1 MNKLFALILLF
12 FATLLLQS
20 NNIDYQNKQLKKDLL
35 KTWNVEITALVEI
48 PELGAL
54 TANEGKF
61 YKVLDKQQILG
72 YVYVGRIKSCRNG
85 GCTKDKT
92 ESGSGSSEYFDAYFL
107 YNANKTVESVKV
119 YNYRATHGHDVCSRG
134 WLKQFIGFDN
144 EEPLQVGKTIDG
156 ISGATISVYALTD
169 EVNYVTQILRKS

>member
-1 MNKLFALILLF
+1 MYKLLTFLILLF
-12 FATLLLQS
+12 LAATMYAGE
-20 NNIDYQNKQLKKDLL
+20 IDYKNKQLKKDLL
-35 KTWNVEITALVEI
+35 KTWNVEITALVEM

-54 TANEGKF
+54 TVNEGKLF
-61 YKVLDKQQILG
+61 KVIDKQQILG

-85 GCTKDKT
+85 GCSKDKN
-92 ESGSGSSEYFDAYFL
+92 ESVSENSEYFDAYFL

-134 WLKQFIGFDN
+134 WLKQFVGFNSD
-144 EEPLQVGKTIDG
+144 EPLQVGKTIDG

>member
-1 MNKLFALILLF
+1 M
-12 FATLLLQS
+12 ATTLQAGE
-20 NNIDYQNKQLKKDLL
+20 IDYKNKQLKKDLL
-35 KTWNVEITALVEI
+35 KTWNVEITALVEM
-48 PELGAL
+48 PELGEL

-61 YKVLDKQQILG
+61 YKVLDKQQIIG
-72 YVYVGRIKSCRNG
+72 YVYVGRIVSCRNG
-85 GCTKDKT
+85 GCTKDKN
-92 ESGSGSSEYFDAYFL
+92 ESASGNSEYFDAYFL
-107 YNANKTVESVKV
+107 YNANKTVESVKI

-134 WLKQFIGFDN
+134 WLKQFVGFDN